1 MFRKA
6 IPFGGALLLAGA
18 AILVT
23 PSVSYAQRGG
33 GGHGGGAHVG
43 GGAHYGGA
51 HYGSG
56 VYTHSGGYYGG
67 YRGGLYSGHS
77 YYGGRGY
84 GLYPYYG
91 SYGYSDP
98 YFYNTLPYGSYG
110 DVTPSYLDTTSAL
123 PSIGSSYQSF
133 SPPAITTTP
142 SDTIAHVTVNV
153 PTDAQV
159 WFNNTMTTP
168 TGAVREFSSPALTP
182 GSRYTYDIQA
192 RWKENSREVTQAQRI
207 EVAAG
212 VHVSVSFFAAPATGG
227 QASAAK

>member
-18 AILVT
+18 AIILT
-23 PSVSYAQRGG
+23 PSFGYAQHG

-43 GGAHYGGA
+43 GGGHYSGAHYGG
-51 HYGSG
+51 G

-67 YRGGLYSGHS
+67 YRGGLYGGGS
-77 YYGGRGY
+77 YYGGY

-91 SYGYSDP
+91 SYGYSYP
-98 YFYNTLPYGSYG
+98 YTYDAYPYGFSS
-110 DVTPSYLDTTSAL
+110 DVTPSYLDSTTSAL
-123 PSIGSSYQSF
+123 PSIGSSYQSS
-133 SPPAITTTP
+133 SPPAITSTP

-153 PTDAQV
+153 PADAQV
-159 WFNNTMTTP
+159 WFNNTVTTP
-168 TGAVREFSSPALTP
+168 TGAVREFNSPALTP

-192 RWKENSREVTQAQRI
+192 RWKENGREVTQAQKI

-212 VHVSVSFFAAPATGG
+212 AHVSVSFFAAPATAG
-227 QASAAK
+227 QASASK